1 MIRNFN
7 FPQETIVKGDSKSAS
22 IAAAS
27 ILAKVVRNRYMAEL
41 DKEFPPPMYDW
52 AQNKGYMTQAH
63 LDAVD
68 KYGLCKYHRKKFFE
82 KHNQKANQLTFF

>member
-1 MIRNFN
+1 MGFNPTYKLVDGNKMIRNFN

-41 DKEFPPPMYDW
+41 DKEFPPPHVRLGS
-52 AQNKGYMTQAH
+52 K
-63 LDAVD
+63 
-68 KYGLCKYHRKKFFE
+68 
-82 KHNQKANQLTFF
+82 